1 VIRINTPI
9 PMRGAAMALMLP
21 LMLGGCISLFP
32 KPKPVQL
39 YSFGQAI
46 PAPAG
51 AAASSGVTVAKGATV
66 FPPAAAGDQLL
77 TSTGSQQAYI
87 GGARWVGPA
96 AIMFDEALLK
106 AFDAP
111 GSPRLVDR
119 GEPIK
124 AASTLR
130 LDVRTFEARYPGPT
144 VTVQVRATL
153 IRNADRTIAGE
164 KMFDSSVP
172 ASSDRQ
178 TAIVAG
184 FDGAVGKVIGDIRD
198 WTASVAPGVKP

>member
-1 VIRINTPI
+1 VIRIHTKV
-9 PMRGAAMALMLP
+9 PMRGAALALLLP
-21 LMLGGCISLFP
+21 LALGGCISLFP

-51 AAASSGVTVAKGATV
+51 PAAAGGVTVAKGATV

-77 TSTGSQQAYI
+77 TATGSQQAYI

-96 AIMFDEALLK
+96 AILFDQALLR

-111 GSPRLVDR
+111 GAPRLVERAD
-119 GEPIK
+119 PIR

-164 KMFDSSVP
+164 KMFDASAP
-172 ASSDRQ
+172 ASGDRQ

-184 FDGAVGKVIGDIRD
+184 FDSAVDKVIGDIRD
-198 WTASVAPGVKP
+198 WTAGVAPGVKP